1 MRYNTTTDKRREVQ
15 AMKNSKS
22 SLKNR
27 LYEAMT
33 IRGKKAVDLT
43 RDLGIP
49 KSAVSQYL
57 SGKSQNMDSERLYTI
72 AKYLDVDE
80 PWLLGFDVP
89 MERTTETK
97 KEQSTEFDGLSENRK
112 ALIDFVMSV
121 SDAKAEKFLR
131 LLQSI
136 EEVDL

>member
-1 MRYNTTTDKRREVQ
+1 ME
-15 AMKNSKS
+15 NSKS
-22 SLKNR
+22 SLKSR

-57 SGKSQNMDSERLYTI
+57 SGKSQKMDSERLYAI

-80 PWLLGFDVP
+80 PWLLGYDVP
-89 MERTTETK
+89 MKIDTETK
-97 KEQSTEFDGLSENRK
+97 KEQPTEFDGLSEKKK
-112 ALIDFVMSV
+112 AFVDKVIQSVQLSIGHLHNLIN
-121 SDAKAEKFLR
+121 KRFL
-131 LLQSI
+131 LF
-136 EEVDL
+136 

>member
-1 MRYNTTTDKRREVQ
+1 ME
-15 AMKNSKS
+15 NSKS

-33 IRGKKAVDLT
+33 IRGKKAVDIT
-43 RDLGIP
+43 RDLQIP

-57 SGKSQNMDSERLYTI
+57 SGKSQKMDSERLYAI

-89 MERTTETK
+89 MKSNTETK
-97 KEQSTEFDGLSENRK
+97 KEQPTEFDGLSDKKK
-112 ALIDFVMSV
+112 AFIDKVMQM
-121 SDAKAEKFLR
+121 SDAELDR
-131 LLQSI
+131 LDQILALV
-136 EEVDL
+136 ENTK

>member
-1 MRYNTTTDKRREVQ
+1 ME
-15 AMKNSKS
+15 NSKS

-33 IRGKKAVDLT
+33 ARGKKAVDIT

-57 SGKSQNMDSERLYTI
+57 SGKSQNMDSERLYAI

-89 MERTTETK
+89 MKSTTETK
-97 KEQSTEFDGLSENRK
+97 KEQPIEYDRLPENRK
-112 ALIDFVMSV
+112 EFIYKVAQM
-121 SDAKAEKFLR
+121 SDAEFDR
-131 LLQSI
+131 LTQILSLV
-136 EEVDL
+136 ENTK

>member
-1 MRYNTTTDKRREVQ
+1 ME
-15 AMKNSKS
+15 NSKS
-22 SLKNR
+22 SLKTR

-43 RDLGIP
+43 RDLQIP

-57 SGKSQNMDSERLYTI
+57 SGKSQNMDSERLYAI

-89 MERTTETK
+89 MKSTETK
-97 KEQSTEFDGLSENRK
+97 KEQPTENDGLSAKKK
-112 ALIDFVMSV
+112 AFIARIMQM
-121 SDAKAEKFLR
+121 SDAELDR
-131 LLQSI
+131 LDQILALV
-136 EEVDL
+136 ENTK

>member
-1 MRYNTTTDKRREVQ
+1 ME
-15 AMKNSKS
+15 NSKS

-43 RDLGIP
+43 RDLQIP

-57 SGKSQNMDSERLYTI
+57 SGKSQNMDSERLYAI

-80 PWLLGFDVP
+80 PWLLGYDVP
-89 MERTTETK
+89 MKSDTDTK
-97 KEQSTEFDGLSENRK
+97 KQPTEFDGLSEKRK
-112 ALIDFVMSV
+112 AFIDKVMQM
-121 SDAKAEKFLR
+121 SDAELDR
-131 LLQSI
+131 LDKILSLV
-136 EEVDL
+136 ENTK

>member
-1 MRYNTTTDKRREVQ
+1 ME
-15 AMKNSKS
+15 NSKS

-33 IRGKKAVDLT
+33 ARGKKAVDLT

-57 SGKSQNMDSERLYTI
+57 SGKSQSMDSERLYAI

-89 MERTTETK
+89 MKSNTETK
-97 KEQSTEFDGLSENRK
+97 KEQPTEFDGLSDKKK
-112 ALIDFVMSV
+112 AFIDKVMQM
-121 SDAKAEKFLR
+121 SDAELDR
-131 LLQSI
+131 LDQILALV
-136 EEVDL
+136 ENTK

>member
-1 MRYNTTTDKRREVQ
+1 MRYNTTNDKGREVQ
-15 AMKNSKS
+15 AMENSKS

-43 RDLGIP
+43 RDLDIP

-57 SGKSQNMDSERLYTI
+57 SGKSQKMDSERLYAI

-80 PWLLGFDVP
+80 PWLLGYDVP
-89 MERTTETK
+89 MKSNTEAK
-97 KEQSTEFDGLSENRK
+97 KEQPTEYDGLSNNLKE
-112 ALIDFVMSV
+112 LIEQLKELPEDKIQM
-121 SDAKAEKFLR
+121 
-131 LLQSI
+131 LLQVAKSI
-136 EEVDL
+136 K